1 PTLGTANIAK
11 AALGITIAGTYN
23 GSTSITPTAFTTNG
37 LVNSE
42 TITAIS
48 SATVNNTNVA
58 GNGTNYVTGI
68 TIGGGTASMSNY
80 AITTAYNATSGTTQ
94 NTATINAK
102 ALTVTAND
110 VSTTY
115 GTAVSLGT
123 SAYTLTGSMYAGD
136 TITGVTLSYN
146 SANTV
151 AATTN
156 VGGYNASIIPS
167 AATGSGLANYSISYV
182 AGNLSVA
189 RATLTLT
196 PNAVSTA
203 YTGNTLDNAA
213 YSQDFANYAVS
224 GYKNTDT
231 ALNTPVTFT
240 GSMNFAGSSSTVVK
254 NAATYSLTAGSLA
267 GTTTAGNYNIVFSNP
282 SSNAYVINPV
292 TLSVAATKPYDGSST
307 FAANQ
312 ITVTTGIG
320 NETLTLT
327 GNATAN
333 SANVT
338 EVNNLNTT
346 GLTLGNGFH
355 GGLAANYRLPS
366 STGSVTISPL
376 NVAVS
381 INAQTKEYD
390 STTNAVLAAG
400 TNSNA
405 GSYTLTGF
413 ISGEGAY
420 ITQTAGQY
428 DSATVAGASAVNT
441 SLTSSQYVAKSG
453 TNLSNYVLPL
463 SITGS
468 GSITRASLTIIAS
481 DDTKFRGNADP
492 TFGYVIDPSQFKGSD
507 NASNALTSIQVTRP
521 AGETAG
527 DYVLTPSASAA
538 NYTIIPVAG
547 KFTIIPD
554 GQMLI
559 KVANN
564 SIAYGTLT
572 SGNLAANTSASASY
586 CQISSD
592 CSAPYIVN
600 LTLTPT
606 STANTWVATD
616 SRSGSAQGNYTISV
630 IPPSL
635 TSSNNSSSG
644 YLNVGNYVVTPS
656 TNVITNA
663 GYSTNYNT
671 AYPVL
676 AVAGMISVTPLALT
690 VNSPASPSKV
700 YDTTT
705 TISGQTLTASNV
717 IGSDK
722 VFITAAGNYV
732 HANPALSANVGTS
745 LSYTLDNF
753 TLSGADKAN
762 YVVNSSVS
770 GTNGIITAAP
780 VTIGGLSVNNK
791 TYDATYAAT
800 VAGTAVANGL
810 LGSDTTTVLGSA
822 TATFNQKNVAD
833 GIATTVD
840 LSNMS
845 LGNSNYAIARL
856 TAPLVANIG
865 KATLTVNGV
874 NTNVTYNGSAQTN
887 SAASIVGRQGS
898 DDFTISGYGTGT
910 NASNTAYADNLAV
923 SPVTGT
929 LASNYNVVYN
939 NGGLTIGK
947 AVATVAANKTYDAT
961 TGLTA
966 NQVSITGIGGAA
978 LGFTVG
984 NASLSDANVTT
995 ANKYVNLGTLALTAG
1010 GAGTSAT
1017 SNYVLPSSAYGANNS
1032 ATVGVATLTV
1042 NGVNTNVTYNGSAQT
1057 NSAASI
1063 VGRQGSDDF
1072 TISGYGTGTNASNT
1086 AYADNLA
1093 VSPVTGTL
1101 ASNYNVVY
1109 NNGGLTIGKAVA
1121 TVAANKTYDATTGLT
1136 ANQVSITGIGGA
1148 ALGFT
1153 VGNAS
1158 LSDANVTTANK
1169 YVNLGTLALTAG
1181 GAGTSATSNYVLPSS
1196 AYGANNS
1203 ATVGVATLTVNGVNT
1218 NVTYNG
1224 SAQTNSAASIVGRQG
1239 SDDFTIS
1246 GYGTGTNASN
1256 TAYAD
1261 NLAVSPV
1268 TGTLASN
1275 YNVVYNN
1282 GGLTIGKANLNVTGN
1297 LIYNGTASVLA
1308 NSLVATGVNGET
1320 FSISGTADLRSKN
1333 VQTNQQLAGVNGLV
1347 LSPNG
1352 SILTSN
1358 YNPLS
1363 VANTH
1368 ISVTPLAV
1376 SLTAPTINKVYDGSY
1391 NYTMT
1396 SSDLANLSSQL
1407 VGGDAVTTAS
1417 VVFYSAPSTTNGK
1430 DVGSNKQVI
1439 LLSATISDG
1448 NNGSNYNVSLTP
1460 STTSQITPAPLTIAA
1475 VNSAKFVGQITDPVG
1490 YSGVIYK
1497 GMVNGENPLTVL
1509 SGSPT
1514 YVRSDSSNNA
1524 VGSYALTPSG
1534 YGSNGSTNGNYQITY
1549 QAATFTIV
1557 PAQYLIVS
1565 VAPTSS
1571 TYGSAP
1577 SYSLTA
1583 QYLPSTN
1590 ATPVYL
1596 GTVGTNPSINPIPL
1610 TTSGTNPI
1618 TVSDGAGGGATFSIA
1633 PSGAT
1638 LSGSQNVIVGA
1649 YNIAANSFTPIGTNF
1664 LGTQFVGSLT
1674 VTPKPLTG
1682 DQLGITGISRTYNG
1696 SSAIVGNTLN
1706 TNPTLSA
1713 VLSGDKVS
1721 VVGAGYFNDPNVGVN
1736 KTITLSVSLAGTIA
1750 GNDSGNYSLSSPQ
1763 IISNT
1768 GTITQ
1773 LSSVTYM
1780 GASGGNWS
1788 NASNWAGG
1796 AIPTLNNVANVVIPA
1811 GSTVVFDTPALTNL
1825 MPTST
1830 ITNNGVFSFASAS
1843 NFTLNNVISGTGS
1856 LNQSGAGTLTI
1867 AGANSYSGG
1876 TNINASS
1883 IIVDNASALGGLVAG
1898 PVTSNGG
1905 TLSVTSGIQL
1915 PSLTVNGPIH
1925 LATNIDTASNQ
1936 TYNGALT
1943 LVGNS
1948 SMTMQSGAGNIVF
1961 NGGLLA
1967 NNQQS
1972 LVISALNGSVSFNN
1986 TVGTPNIDAQG
1997 NHIAYSS
2004 AYFQAQN
2011 IFALNVSSNNVY
2023 IRGNI
2028 TTFGPQN
2035 YNGHVYIGDNGT
2047 NGRTR
2052 ILLSE
2057 DPSIVFQKAVD
2068 DELANTH
2075 NLVVQ
2080 AISTVAVAANDPA
2093 YPFITFAGAVGGLNP
2108 LASLTLTTGVQK
2120 QTNALLTDISPDPAT
2135 RAGYINVMSTV
2146 NTAGNQTYTT
2156 NVMNLG
2162 DPALPNAPQSFTTN
2176 GGVIAFNL
2184 GAPAGGGGISS
2195 SSNAPVT
2202 FNLNG
2207 GSLLGLNS
2215 SGINYQVIPGGN
2227 TPAPVLSLPVIR
2239 DDINV
2244 GTLLAHIET
2253 GRAMEYVYS
2262 DGEGSSGAVS
2272 VTSPDSSCNANVED
2286 CLKVNPLK
2294 WD

>member
-1 PTLGTANIAK
+1 
-11 AALGITIAGTYN
+11 
-23 GSTSITPTAFTTNG
+23 
-37 LVNSE
+37 
-42 TITAIS
+42 
-48 SATVNNTNVA
+48 
-58 GNGTNYVTGI
+58 
-68 TIGGGTASMSNY
+68 
-80 AITTAYNATSGTTQ
+80 
-94 NTATINAK
+94 
-102 ALTVTAND
+102 
-110 VSTTY
+110 
-115 GTAVSLGT
+115 
-123 SAYTLTGSMYAGD
+123 
-136 TITGVTLSYN
+136 
-146 SANTV
+146 
-151 AATTN
+151 
-156 VGGYNASIIPS
+156 
-167 AATGSGLANYSISYV
+167 
-182 AGNLSVA
+182 
-189 RATLTLT
+189 
-196 PNAVSTA
+196 
-203 YTGNTLDNAA
+203 
-213 YSQDFANYAVS
+213 
-224 GYKNTDT
+224 
-231 ALNTPVTFT
+231 
-240 GSMNFAGSSSTVVK
+240 
-254 NAATYSLTAGSLA
+254 
-267 GTTTAGNYNIVFSNP
+267 
-282 SSNAYVINPV
+282 
-292 TLSVAATKPYDGSST
+292 
-307 FAANQ
+307 
-312 ITVTTGIG
+312 
-320 NETLTLT
+320 
-327 GNATAN
+327 
-333 SANVT
+333 
-338 EVNNLNTT
+338 
-346 GLTLGNGFH
+346 
-355 GGLAANYRLPS
+355 
-366 STGSVTISPL
+366 
-376 NVAVS
+376 
-381 INAQTKEYD
+381 
-390 STTNAVLAAG
+390 
-400 TNSNA
+400 
-405 GSYTLTGF
+405 
-413 ISGEGAY
+413 
-420 ITQTAGQY
+420 
-428 DSATVAGASAVNT
+428 
-441 SLTSSQYVAKSG
+441 
-453 TNLSNYVLPL
+453 
-463 SITGS
+463 
-468 GSITRASLTIIAS
+468 
-481 DDTKFRGNADP
+481 
-492 TFGYVIDPSQFKGSD
+492 
-507 NASNALTSIQVTRP
+507 
-521 AGETAG
+521 
-527 DYVLTPSASAA
+527 
-538 NYTIIPVAG
+538 
-547 KFTIIPD
+547 
-554 GQMLI
+554 
-559 KVANN
+559 
-564 SIAYGTLT
+564 
-572 SGNLAANTSASASY
+572 
-586 CQISSD
+586 
-592 CSAPYIVN
+592 
-600 LTLTPT
+600 
-606 STANTWVATD
+606 
-616 SRSGSAQGNYTISV
+616 
-630 IPPSL
+630 
-635 TSSNNSSSG
+635 
-644 YLNVGNYVVTPS
+644 
-656 TNVITNA
+656 
-663 GYSTNYNT
+663 
-671 AYPVL
+671 
-676 AVAGMISVTPLALT
+676 
-690 VNSPASPSKV
+690 
-700 YDTTT
+700 
-705 TISGQTLTASNV
+705 
-717 IGSDK
+717 
-722 VFITAAGNYV
+722 
-732 HANPALSANVGTS
+732 
-745 LSYTLDNF
+745 
-753 TLSGADKAN
+753 
-762 YVVNSSVS
+762 
-770 GTNGIITAAP
+770 
-780 VTIGGLSVNNK
+780 
-791 TYDATYAAT
+791 
-800 VAGTAVANGL
+800 
-810 LGSDTTTVLGSA
+810 
-822 TATFNQKNVAD
+822 
-833 GIATTVD
+833 
-840 LSNMS
+840 
-845 LGNSNYAIARL
+845 
-856 TAPLVANIG
+856 
-865 KATLTVNGV
+865 
-874 NTNVTYNGSAQTN
+874 
-887 SAASIVGRQGS
+887 
-898 DDFTISGYGTGT
+898 
-910 NASNTAYADNLAV
+910 
-923 SPVTGT
+923 
-929 LASNYNVVYN
+929 
-939 NGGLTIGK
+939 
-947 AVATVAANKTYDAT
+947 
-961 TGLTA
+961 
-966 NQVSITGIGGAA
+966 
-978 LGFTVG
+978 
-984 NASLSDANVTT
+984 
-995 ANKYVNLGTLALTAG
+995 
-1010 GAGTSAT
+1010 
-1017 SNYVLPSSAYGANNS
+1017 
-1032 ATVGVATLTV
+1032 
-1042 NGVNTNVTYNGSAQT
+1042 
-1057 NSAASI
+1057 
-1063 VGRQGSDDF
+1063 
-1072 TISGYGTGTNASNT
+1072 
-1086 AYADNLA
+1086 
-1093 VSPVTGTL
+1093 
-1101 ASNYNVVY
+1101 
-1109 NNGGLTIGKAVA
+1109 
-1121 TVAANKTYDATTGLT
+1121 
-1136 ANQVSITGIGGA
+1136 
-1148 ALGFT
+1148 
-1153 VGNAS
+1153 
-1158 LSDANVTTANK
+1158 
-1169 YVNLGTLALTAG
+1169 
-1181 GAGTSATSNYVLPSS
+1181 
-1196 AYGANNS
+1196 
-1203 ATVGVATLTVNGVNT
+1203 
-1218 NVTYNG
+1218 
-1224 SAQTNSAASIVGRQG
+1224 
-1239 SDDFTIS
+1239 DFTIS

-1475 VNSAKFVGQITDPVG
+1475 VNSAKFVGLITDPVG

-1565 VAPTSS
+1565 VTPTSS

-1596 GTVGTNPSINPIPL
+1596 GTVGINPSINPITL

-1649 YNIAANSFTPIGTNF
+1649 YNIAANSFTPIGANF
-1664 LGTQFVGSLT
+1664 LGTQFIGSLT
-1674 VTPKPLTG
+1674 VTPKSLTG

-1696 SSAIVGNTLN
+1696 SSSIVGNTLN

-1721 VVGAGYFNDPNVGVN
+1721 VVGAGYFNDSNVGIN
-1736 KTITLSVSLAGTIA
+1736 KTITLSVSLAGTST

-1788 NASNWAGG
+1788 NASNWMGG
-1796 AIPTLNNVANVVIPA
+1796 AIPTLNNVANVVIPV
-1811 GSTVVFDTPALTNL
+1811 GSTVIFDTPALTNL
-1825 MPTST
+1825 LPTST
-1830 ITNNGVFSFASAS
+1830 ITNNGVLSFASAS

-1883 IIVDNASALGGLVAG
+1883 IIVDNPAALGSG
-1898 PVTSNGG
+1898 PINSNGG
-1905 TLSVTSGIQL
+1905 TLSINAGVQL
-1915 PSLTVNGPIH
+1915 PSLTTNGAIR
-1925 LATNIDTASNQ
+1925 LATSVDSLNNQ
-1936 TYNGALT
+1936 TYNGSVT
-1943 LVGNS
+1943 LVGGNLMS
-1948 SMTMQSGAGNIVF
+1948 LQSGSGNIVF

-1972 LVISALNGSVSFNN
+1972 LVISAPNGSVSFNN

-1997 NHIAYSS
+1997 NHIAYSN

-2011 IFALNVSSNNVY
+2011 IFALNVSSNNIY

-2108 LASLTLTTGVQK
+2108 LASLTFTTGVQK
-2120 QTNALLTDISPDPAT
+2120 QTNALLTDISPDPTT

-2184 GAPAGGGGISS
+2184 GAPASGGGISS

-2227 TPAPVLSLPVIR
+2227 PPAPVLSLPVIR

-2262 DGEGSSGAVS
+2262 DGKGSSSAVS

-2286 CLKVNPLK
+2286 CLKVNPL
-2294 WD
+2294 